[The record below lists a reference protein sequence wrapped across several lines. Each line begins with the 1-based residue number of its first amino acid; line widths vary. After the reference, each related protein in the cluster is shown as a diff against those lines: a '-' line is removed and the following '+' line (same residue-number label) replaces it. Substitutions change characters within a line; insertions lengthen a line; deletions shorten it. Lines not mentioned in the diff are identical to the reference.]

1 MDTGQKYSKTQGV
14 ALIIVSSDAVTSLIF
29 KFFVITAF
37 FFSEFTTE
45 DRASLKGLINE
56 STQHRQ

>member
-37 FFSEFTTE
+37 FFRIYNRGPSIPQRF
-45 DRASLKGLINE
+45 D
-56 STQHRQ
+56 